1 MTARL
6 EHPERPIDLS
16 VREARMLVDRILL
29 TCGVSAGYLHGV
41 RECILTSQS
50 LRLGGFARLIDISD
64 ELRMDGLAALRVVED
79 RDGGLDVDGGGIHAW
94 MLVPAL
100 VDLAV
105 EGARLAG
112 ASRITV
118 ANVTAIDE
126 LQTIAALAHR
136 HGARTQVTLQAAQSA
151 AIATHNVPRPMSHE
165 RWDPLLHA
173 AIVNGYPIEPQ
184 LWRAMHAMSNRA
196 LAPDSVVSRRHA
208 GPVILQDDGTI
219 FGRPPSDDDFDI
231 NMLKKVVSP

>member
-6 EHPERPIDLS
+6 EHPERPVDLS

-50 LRLGGFARLIDISD
+50 LRLGGFARLIDITG
-64 ELRMDGLAALRVVED
+64 ELRMDGFAALRVVEG
-79 RDGGLDVDGGGIHAW
+79 RDGELDVDGGGIHAW
-94 MLVPAL
+94 LLAPTLA
-100 VDLAV
+100 DLAV
-105 EGARLAG
+105 EGARRGGAG
-112 ASRITV
+112 RITV
-118 ANVTAIDE
+118 ANVAAIDE

-136 HGARTQVTLQAAQSA
+136 YGARAQVTLHAAQSA
-151 AIATHNVPRPMSHE
+151 TIDTHNAPRPTSHE

-173 AIVNGYPIEPQ
+173 AIVNGYPIEPP
-184 LWRAMHAMSNRA
+184 LWRAMHTMSNRA

-231 NMLKKVVSP
+231 NMLKKVAAP